1 MNLRRN
7 VVVALCGVVLLAGG
21 ASFAAEARDDDATV
35 TKPEPEPDATFAW
48 ELAMG
53 FAGTVL
59 DPSAMPLV
67 FQSGEAVNVPGATG
81 LTAPFGGAS
90 LRQLITAGPAWETR
104 AIQSHVRFTLG
115 LQKPY
120 AAFRQGSIDA
130 DVDSVR
136 VSPRSLSLWVVR
148 FGLGGE
154 YTFGRVTP
162 FADVLGDV
170 QLATAEVT
178 VGGQPA
184 STPRRASGSR
194 CAPALVCASTS
205 TSRSG
210 SQGSTAW
217 WARRATARA
226 SWSAGC
232 SPSTERSRQK
242 GTFDS
247 PLEPSEYEFP

>member
-7 VVVALCGVVLLAGG
+7 VVVALGGAVLLVGG
-21 ASFAAEARDDDATV
+21 AAFAIEAPDDDATV
-35 TKPEPEPDATFAW
+35 TKPAPEPEPEATFAY
-48 ELAMG
+48 ELTMG
-53 FAGTVL
+53 FAGSVL

-90 LRQLITAGPAWETR
+90 LRQLITAGPSWETR

-130 DVDSVR
+130 DVDATGSPLTGTPVH
-136 VSPRSLSLWVVR
+136 VSPRSLSLWVIR

-170 QLATAEVT
+170 QLATAEIT
-178 VGGQPA
+178 VGGQPGTYKSSGFGFSVRA
-184 STPRRASGSR
+184 GARVRVDKYLSVGLAGEYGLVGTPRYGASLMVGW
-194 CAPALVCASTS
+194 V
-205 TSRSG
+205 
-210 SQGSTAW
+210 
-217 WARRATARA
+217 
-226 SWSAGC
+226 
-232 SPSTERSRQK
+232 
-242 GTFDS
+242 
-247 PLEPSEYEFP
+247 FPID